1 MTAALLSVEVRPAS
15 TPADLSDIHTL
26 ILETGLSTDPP
37 LITATLDGSTYW
49 LAEHAGQV
57 VGTVG
62 LEHGAGAS
70 LLRSAAVRP
79 AHQGAGVGRRLVQTA
94 LAHATARAAR
104 AVYLFSDVAG
114 PYWVRL
120 GFVSVPVTDLIAAL
134 PDVPQVR
141 GGLTRGWIHTA
152 AAWRLDLTAV
162 SG

>member
-37 LITATLDGSTYW
+37 LITATLEYG
-49 LAEHAGQV
+49 V
-57 VGTVG
+57 
-62 LEHGAGAS
+62 GAS

-79 AHQGAGVGRRLVQTA
+79 AHQGVGVGRKLVQTA
-94 LAHATARAAR
+94 LAHATARAER

-114 PYWVRL
+114 PYWARL
-120 GFVSVPVTDLIAAL
+120 GFVPVPVTDLIAAL

-162 SG
+162 FG